1 MSNNK
6 KFFLFFIFF
15 FILNN
20 LNGQEIPKTKS
31 YYVVDSYCCG
41 GEDSD
46 PHAVFGVESPNGY
59 ILLGKSLDDTYT
71 ENGFAVKIS
80 KNLPDEKLFLHPD
93 EEETFDWSLVDGE
106 NGMREGFNSAVVF
119 NEHIFIAGYKETK
132 KNVIDRYLIKVGLSD
147 GKVVWSKT
155 FPSKSNKKSSAF
167 ESVIL
172 TNENGIL
179 LTGVTNSS
187 YDELEGFKSYGNPT
201 SGNAF
206 SMYLSSENLISNDPP
221 LNPNWEKQYKNS
233 LTGKSIK
240 NINGSN
246 DFLIASS
253 SHEPTVAKVLKIDK
267 DGNLIWD
274 KKYPNHGEI
283 TDIVSFQDS
292 FYLSGHNG
300 SHKTGIDGSI
310 TKISSD
316 GKKIWNKSYGNTK
329 EVNHDF
335 FEESLV
341 ENNLIFDECWSITSI
356 LNEGIVMACGT
367 GIEEC
372 ESVPENTQAKCEE
385 DPRTTWRSYLVK
397 IDSSGDIIWEKTG
410 SFTFPGE
417 EDTDDLPSTAS
428 EWIFITQEGYVASII
443 DLAFGIGLEILE

>member
-93 EEETFDWSLVDGE
+93 EEETFDWSLVDGK

-132 KNVIDRYLIKVGLSD
+132 KNVIDRYLIKVGLTD